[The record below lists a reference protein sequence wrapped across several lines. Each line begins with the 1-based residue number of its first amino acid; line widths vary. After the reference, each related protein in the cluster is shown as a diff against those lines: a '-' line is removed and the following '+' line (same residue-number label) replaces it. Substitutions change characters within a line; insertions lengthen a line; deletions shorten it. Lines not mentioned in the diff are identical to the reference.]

1 MPETTSTGTSS
12 SPSYWIALGVSTNSA
27 AMTRL
32 RARQPTSSMRA
43 PAVRRAQTSHPGPV
57 KETDVDSSAHVH
69 HATGKAT
76 RPKDAAAHTTAANDL
91 SAPTGA
97 MTRWTSVPL
106 YRSNPMIPAA
116 QVVVVH
122 IPTTPPRTQ
131 PCVGVI
137 PPQAEAARNCTSV
150 VDVVVMTMSWMK

>member
-1 MPETTSTGTSS
+1 
-12 SPSYWIALGVSTNSA
+12 
-27 AMTRL
+27 MT
-32 RARQPTSSMRA
+32 
-43 PAVRRAQTSHPGPV
+43 
-57 KETDVDSSAHVH
+57 K
-69 HATGKAT
+69 
-76 RPKDAAAHTTAANDL
+76 
-91 SAPTGA
+91 
-97 MTRWTSVPL
+97 WTSVPL

-137 PPQAEAARNCTSV
+137 PPHAEAARNCTSV